1 MNAAHVDGRIDEEP
15 RRSLL
20 QRVVIAPVK
29 GYQVVRADRPSPCRH
44 VPSCSTYAIEAVEAH
59 GPIRG
64 VWLGLRRLARCHPW
78 GTLGYDP
85 VPGTPSHEM
94 KEN

>member
-1 MNAAHVDGRIDEEP
+1 MSAPHNDARIHEEQ

-20 QRVVIAPVK
+20 ERAVIAPVK

-44 VPSCSTYAIEAVEAH
+44 VPSCSTYAIEAVEIH
-59 GPIRG
+59 GPFRG

-78 GTLGYDP
+78 GTSGYDP
-85 VPGTPSHEM
+85 VPGTPAHEM